1 MRTRRCSART
11 ASYRDPRVYGHAV
24 QAASRQIFNRL
35 APDHGY
41 VQPFPF
47 PAAAI
52 RRERGKQLSEA
63 EWFYDVVVRTELE
76 TDDAIDLVRTMAG
89 HDDDRNIRMRT
100 NFPQEIQP
108 IILRSTD
115 NVRAQVSGGRAS
127 CCSIKGKVQG
137 EHQGERHDPSENPKT
152 SGRGSSCHS
161 HPSGRPRLRA
171 ARASGRV
178 ELHAGRC

>member
-1 MRTRRCSART
+1 MRTRLCSART

-52 RRERGKQLSEA
+52 RRERGKQLSET

-108 IILRSTD
+108 IILTE
-115 NVRAQVSGGRAS
+115 AQ
-127 CCSIKGKVQG
+127 IQNY
-137 EHQGERHDPSENPKT
+137 Q
-152 SGRGSSCHS
+152 
-161 HPSGRPRLRA
+161 
-171 ARASGRV
+171 
-178 ELHAGRC
+178 AGTGPCFVGMS

>member
-1 MRTRRCSART
+1 
-11 ASYRDPRVYGHAV
+11 
-24 QAASRQIFNRL
+24 
-35 APDHGY
+35 

-63 EWFYDVVVRTELE
+63 EWFYDVAVRTELE

-108 IILRSTD
+108 IILTE
-115 NVRAQVSGGRAS
+115 AQ
-127 CCSIKGKVQG
+127 IQNY
-137 EHQGERHDPSENPKT
+137 Q
-152 SGRGSSCHS
+152 
-161 HPSGRPRLRA
+161 
-171 ARASGRV
+171 
-178 ELHAGRC
+178 AGTGPCKMTIQLYSV

>member
-1 MRTRRCSART
+1 MRTRLCSART
-11 ASYRDPRVYGHAV
+11 ASYQDPRVYGHAV

-108 IILRSTD
+108 IILTE
-115 NVRAQVSGGRAS
+115 AQ
-127 CCSIKGKVQG
+127 IQNY
-137 EHQGERHDPSENPKT
+137 Q
-152 SGRGSSCHS
+152 
-161 HPSGRPRLRA
+161 
-171 ARASGRV
+171 
-178 ELHAGRC
+178 AGTGPCKMTILDADFVGML